1 MKNRLLIGLFLFFLK
16 GEVFAQTSFELAPNQ
31 SMLLYGKGPGQDA
44 TINPYDGQDC
54 YAIVENFGE
63 VPFTVRVQQQKTIID
78 IIALPAKT
86 TKKIL
91 LLQGHALYLD
101 PASKAVAKARVWYE
115 AMEGEQP

>member
-31 SMLLYGKGPGQDA
+31 SMLLYGKGSGQDA

-78 IIALPAKT
+78 KT
-86 TKKIL
+86 
-91 LLQGHALYLD
+91 
-101 PASKAVAKARVWYE
+101 S
-115 AMEGEQP
+115 

>member
-16 GEVFAQTSFELAPNQ
+16 GEVCAQTSFELSPNQ

-44 TINPYDGQDC
+44 TINPYNGQDC

-63 VPFTVRVQQQKTIID
+63 VPFTVRIQQQKTIID

-91 LLQGHALYLD
+91 LLQGHALNLD
-101 PASKAVAKARVWYE
+101 PASKAVTKARVWYE
-115 AMEGEQP
+115 AMEGE

>member
-1 MKNRLLIGLFLFFLK
+1 MKNALLASLFLLFCK
-16 GEVFAQTSFELAPNQ
+16 GALFAQTSFELAPNQ

-63 VPFTVRVQQQKTIID
+63 VPFTVRIQQQRTIID
-78 IIALPAKT
+78 IIVLPAKT

-91 LLQGHALYLD
+91 LLQGHELYLD
-101 PASKAVAKARVWYE
+101 PSSKAVAKARVWYE